1 MGRSWFIPE
10 VSPLTM
16 PWRLWRASVWLMAL
30 AGFACLTCWS
40 CWSNGRF
47 RPTDSPGEGRLAV
60 SDRRPL
66 ATPPDAGPAASL
78 AERCQTRAAR
88 LSRQLGYPCQSVV
101 RPPFALAGDLSA
113 AELQDKWQGVIQPA
127 CNVLL
132 ARYFRQLP
140 QRPVLL
146 LMFRSEAAYRAA
158 AEQLFFDRNVSRFGY
173 YKPGRQT
180 VLVNLGAG
188 DGPLLHE
195 LTHVLMDADF
205 PNAPPWL
212 QEGLATLYEACE
224 FRAVGERKGTDVK
237 ANTALEKPDSG
248 LGTSA
253 DQPPAGRLIPV
264 ANWRIA
270 IVQQALRNDRLP
282 PLRQWLETASFGG
295 PSEARDYA
303 YARYLCWFLQERD
316 VLEWHYDT
324 LRKQTAAA
332 TRDRQTL
339 LDLGIASDWDSLERE
354 FHAWLGTLENLGED
368 PHPERGSR
376 QAGPE
381 PNGAFKAP
389 GQRPM
394 RTVPLPRSG

>member
-1 MGRSWFIPE
+1 
-10 VSPLTM
+10 
-16 PWRLWRASVWLMAL
+16 MAL
-30 AGFACLTCWS
+30 AGLACLTLWS
-40 CWSNGRF
+40 CWSNGQF
-47 RPTDSPGEGRLAV
+47 EPTNRPGERGFPV
-60 SDRRPL
+60 SDRKCL
-66 ATPPDAGPAASL
+66 ENPPVPEPAASL
-78 AERCQTRAAR
+78 AERCQARAAR
-88 LSRQLGYPCQSVV
+88 LSQQLGSPCQSVV
-101 RPPFALAGDLSA
+101 QPPFVLAGDLSA
-113 AELQDKWQGVIQPA
+113 AELEAKWQGVVQPA

-173 YKPGRQT
+173 YKPGRQA

-224 FRAVGERKGTDVK
+224 FREVCERQGADVK
-237 ANTALEKPDSG
+237 ADTALDEPDSG
-248 LGTSA
+248 LSTSA
-253 DQPPAGRLIPV
+253 DQPRAGRLIPV

-270 IVQQALRNDRLP
+270 ILQQALQNDRLP

-295 PSEARDYA
+295 PSEACDYA
-303 YARYLCWFLQERD
+303 YARHWCWFLQQRD
-316 VLEWHYDT
+316 VLEWHYAT

-354 FHAWLGTLENLGED
+354 FHAWLGTLENVGED
-368 PHPERGSR
+368 PHAERDSR
-376 QAGPE
+376 QAGPLR
-381 PNGAFKAP
+381 NAAFKAP
-389 GQRPM
+389 GQRPV
-394 RTVPLPRSG
+394 RTVPLPKSG